1 MTSQDAL
8 PAWIDTMDTGPA
20 SFLDD
25 PEVDEHVARMYA
37 SDMSGQG
44 YVAHLTRVWAN
55 SPEALGAIS
64 YLLKQA
70 SITAGVDARTR
81 ALLVTACAATIGDSY
96 CSLAFGSQLARE
108 AGDDVAASVLRNQ
121 DAPLAPAERTLVRWA
136 RRVSRDPS
144 ATTAMDV
151 DSLRALGYDD
161 RQIFAI
167 TLFVALRIAFS
178 TVNDVLGATPDSQ
191 LTERVPRAVRS
202 AVTYGRPTRS
212 PRPRVV

>member
-1 MTSQDAL
+1 MTTQGAR
-8 PAWIDTMDTGPA
+8 PAGAEANADRA

-25 PEVDEHVARMYA
+25 PEIDEHVARMYTT
-37 SDMSGQG
+37 DMSGQG

-70 SITAGVDARTR
+70 SITAGLDARTR

-108 AGDDVAASVLRNQ
+108 AGDNVAAAVLRDQ
-121 DAPLAPAERTLVRWA
+121 DTDLSPAERTLVRWA
-136 RRVSRDPS
+136 RRVSADPS
-144 ATTAMDV
+144 ATTATDV
-151 DSLRALGYDD
+151 DSLRSLGYGD

-167 TLFVALRIAFS
+167 TLFVALRLAFS
-178 TVNDVLGATPDSQ
+178 TVNDALGATPDHQ
-191 LTERVPRAVRS
+191 LAERVPAAVRS
-202 AVTYGRPTRS
+202 AVTYGRPLTPARLE
-212 PRPRVV
+212 VV